1 MDLHIYLC
9 VLDGSFMSDEPNLN
23 EIKKEYHG
31 TLRSYIQGFIVALLL
46 TLASFA
52 LVITKLISGRYLIY
66 TIIALGLIQAAVQL
80 RFFLK
85 LGHEDHP
92 RWETLVFGF
101 MFFVLLIIAIGSL
114 WIMKNLNDRLM

>member
-1 MDLHIYLC
+1 MN
-9 VLDGSFMSDEPNLN
+9 SEPNLN

-31 TLRSYIQGFIVALLL
+31 TLRSYIHGFIASLLL

-52 LVITKLISGRYLIY
+52 LVITKRLSGHFLIY
-66 TIIALGLIQAAVQL
+66 TIVALGLIQAAVQL

-85 LGHEDHP
+85 LGHEGHP

-101 MFFVLLIIAIGSL
+101 MLFVLLLIAICSL

>member
-1 MDLHIYLC
+1 
-9 VLDGSFMSDEPNLN
+9 MSSEPNLS

-31 TLRSYIQGFIVALLL
+31 TLRSYIQGFIASLLL

-52 LVITKLISGRYLIY
+52 LVITRIISGHFLVY
-66 TIIALGLIQAAVQL
+66 TIVGLGLIQAAVQL

-101 MFFVLLIIAIGSL
+101 MLFVLLLIAICSL